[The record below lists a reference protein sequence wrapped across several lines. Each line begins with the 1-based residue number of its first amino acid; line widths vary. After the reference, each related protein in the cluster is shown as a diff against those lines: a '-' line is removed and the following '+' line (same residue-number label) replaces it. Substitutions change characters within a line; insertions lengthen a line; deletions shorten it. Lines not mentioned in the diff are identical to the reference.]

1 MRSRESPCC
10 GMMRAQL
17 NHTCELHPDPFDCPD
32 ALVGA
37 FEDGRTGLIVHDGGR
52 SMILIAYCP
61 WCATPT
67 GTTLDD

>member
-1 MRSRESPCC
+1 
-10 GMMRAQL
+10 MMRAQL
-17 NHTCELHPDPFDCPD
+17 DHTCEQHPYPIDCPD
-32 ALVGA
+32 ALVGL
-37 FEDGRTGLIVHDGGR
+37 FEDGCAGLIVHGGGG